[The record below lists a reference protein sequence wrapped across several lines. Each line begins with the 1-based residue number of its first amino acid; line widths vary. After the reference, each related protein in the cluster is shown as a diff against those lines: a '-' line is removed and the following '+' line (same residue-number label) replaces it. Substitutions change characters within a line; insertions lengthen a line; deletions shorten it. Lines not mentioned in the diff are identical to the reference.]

1 LGFLTIK
8 LRHEPAL
15 SCCEAAL
22 ICDIV
27 HELEAAPMGQNTKL
41 IGTGMTGALVSI
53 TPVLVVLLGA
63 LGLTAW
69 IGKLDY
75 VLIPVLVASIG
86 LVIFAVVRRKRA
98 CPAKTTQSP

>member
-1 LGFLTIK
+1 
-8 LRHEPAL
+8 L

-41 IGTGMTGALVSI
+41 IGTGMTGA
-53 TPVLVVLLGA
+53 VVLLGA